1 MPLELV
7 CRSKITVET
16 ETRQGEALWIEWE
29 DLSKQQQDVELIA
42 VSKVRYM
49 TRKDRGGSIDFPH
62 GCSEGEAN

>member
-1 MPLELV
+1 MV

-42 VSKVRYM
+42 VSKVRCVTTKVSM
-49 TRKDRGGSIDFPH
+49 
-62 GCSEGEAN
+62 E

>member
-1 MPLELV
+1 MV

-49 TRKDRGGSIDFPH
+49 IRKDRGGLIAFSWMLRD
-62 GCSEGEAN
+62 GDNQVG

>member
-1 MPLELV
+1 LV

-42 VSKVRYM
+42 VSKVRC
-49 TRKDRGGSIDFPH
+49 TTIKGHGGSIAFSWML
-62 GCSEGEAN
+62 GGGSQLGG